1 MYGFGWG
8 CSSIADPVQK
18 CGGEMYCRVNTG
30 LTRLLIKVK
39 GPIFINTG
47 SDVYEYQKYRVWR
60 RYRVESQI

>member
-1 MYGFGWG
+1 M
-8 CSSIADPVQK
+8 
-18 CGGEMYCRVNTG
+18 GGVGGVHPQLIQCRSVVVKYRVNTG

>member
-18 CGGEMYCRVNTG
+18 CGGEIKIKYRVDLSFN
-30 LTRLLIKVK
+30 KVK
-39 GPIFINTG
+39 GPKFINTG

-60 RYRVESQI
+60 RYRVDSQI